1 MHALVEHV
9 VVDEDTQVNDLKKSH
24 VASRRSTLNHARDG
38 EIRMRAGLSP
48 FDPDRLHRDKAFAR
62 SLLEIQL
69 HRDKAFARS
78 LLEIQLS
85 AVL

>member
-1 MHALVEHV
+1 
-9 VVDEDTQVNDLKKSH
+9 DEDTQVNDLKKSH

-48 FDPDRLHRDKAFAR
+48 FGRGERGPKLDKLDKLMADR
-62 SLLEIQL
+62 L